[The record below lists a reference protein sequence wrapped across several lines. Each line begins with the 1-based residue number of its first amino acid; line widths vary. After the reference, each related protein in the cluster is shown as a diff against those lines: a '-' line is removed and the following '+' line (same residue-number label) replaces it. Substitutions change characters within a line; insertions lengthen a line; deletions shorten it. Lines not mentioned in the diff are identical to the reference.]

1 MGQWRSAHGVWRAA
15 RHCSGGVN
23 NSRNSTRTSTS
34 TQKLQYDKI
43 IAGIGYETSQ
53 GKIKQD
59 YKHKKHKNND
69 NNSIDKET
77 DSNNKATTDIKQKER
92 Q

>member
-1 MGQWRSAHGVWRAA
+1 MGHRRLAHGVWRAA

-23 NSRNSTRTSTS
+23 NSRNSIGTLTS
-34 TQKLQYDKI
+34 TQKLQNDKI

-59 YKHKKHKNND
+59 YKYKKHKNND
-69 NNSIDKET
+69 SKSIDKET
-77 DSNNKATTDIKQKER
+77 DSDNKATTDIE
-92 Q
+92 